1 MYQWQELQ
9 NPFKMNITTIQNGF
23 NFNDL
28 IYLFDGQI
36 EVISES
42 QCHVTTNDGT
52 ILLDLSCTIN
62 GNEYTDINL
71 FVQAL
76 KGE

>member
-1 MYQWQELQ
+1 
-9 NPFKMNITTIQNGF
+9 MNITTIQNGF
-23 NFNDL
+23 EFNDSS
-28 IYLFDGQI
+28 YLFEGEI

-42 QCHVTTNDGT
+42 QCHVPTNQGT

-62 GNEYTDINL
+62 EVEFTDINL
-71 FVQAL
+71 FIEAL

>member
-1 MYQWQELQ
+1 
-9 NPFKMNITTIQNGF
+9 MNNVTTIPNGF
-23 NFNDL
+23 EFNNSS
-28 IYLFDGQI
+28 YLFEAEI

-42 QCHVTTNDGT
+42 QCHVPTNDGI

-62 GNEYTDINL
+62 GVEYTDINL
-71 FVQAL
+71 LIQAL

>member
-1 MYQWQELQ
+1 ML
-9 NPFKMNITTIQNGF
+9 NITTIPNGF
-23 NFNDL
+23 EFNNSS
-28 IYLFDGQI
+28 YLFEGEI

-42 QCHVTTNDGT
+42 QCHVPTNEGI

-62 GNEYTDINL
+62 EVEFTDINL
-71 FVQAL
+71 FITAL

>member
-1 MYQWQELQ
+1 
-9 NPFKMNITTIQNGF
+9 MNIVTIQNGF
-23 NFNDL
+23 IFNETQY
-28 IYLFDGQI
+28 IFEGEI
-36 EVISES
+36 EIISES
-42 QCHVTTNDGT
+42 QCHVPTNEGI

-62 GNEYTDINL
+62 DVVYNDINL

>member
-1 MYQWQELQ
+1 ML
-9 NPFKMNITTIQNGF
+9 NITTIQNGF
-23 NFNDL
+23 VLNECE
-28 IYLFDGQI
+28 YSFDGEI

-42 QCHVTTNDGT
+42 QCHVPTNQGT

-62 GNEYTDINL
+62 STQFTDINN
-71 FVQAL
+71 FIQAL

>member
-1 MYQWQELQ
+1 
-9 NPFKMNITTIQNGF
+9 MNITTIQNGF
-23 NFNDL
+23 SFNEL
-28 IYLFDGQI
+28 IYLFDGDT

-42 QCHVTTNDGT
+42 QCHVPTNEGI
-52 ILLDLSCTIN
+52 ILLDLTCTID

-71 FVQAL
+71 FVEAL

>member
-1 MYQWQELQ
+1 
-9 NPFKMNITTIQNGF
+9 MNITTIQNGF

-28 IYLFDGQI
+28 IYLFDGAI

-42 QCHVTTNDGT
+42 QCHVPTNDGT

-62 GNEYTDINL
+62 QVEFTDINL
-71 FVQAL
+71 FIQAL
-76 KGE
+76 KVE

>member
-1 MYQWQELQ
+1 ML
-9 NPFKMNITTIQNGF
+9 NITTIKNGF
-23 NFNDL
+23 EFNDSS
-28 IYLFDGQI
+28 YLFEGEI

-42 QCHVTTNDGT
+42 QCHVPTNQGT

-62 GNEYTDINL
+62 EVEFTDINL
-71 FVQAL
+71 FIQAL

>member
-1 MYQWQELQ
+1 
-9 NPFKMNITTIQNGF
+9 MNITTITNGF
-23 NFNDL
+23 EFNDSS
-28 IYLFDGQI
+28 YLFEGEI

-42 QCHVTTNDGT
+42 QCHVPTNQGT

-62 GNEYTDINL
+62 EVEFTDINL
-71 FVQAL
+71 FIEAL

>member
-28 IYLFDGQI
+28 IYLFDGAI

-42 QCHVTTNDGT
+42 QCHVPTNDGI

-62 GNEYTDINL
+62 QVEFTDINL
-71 FVQAL
+71 FITAL

>member
-1 MYQWQELQ
+1 
-9 NPFKMNITTIQNGF
+9 MNITTIQNGF
-23 NFNDL
+23 EFNNSS
-28 IYLFDGQI
+28 YLFDGEI

-42 QCHVTTNDGT
+42 QCHVPTNQGT

-62 GNEYTDINL
+62 EVEFTDINL
-71 FVQAL
+71 FTQAL